1 MLSQEKLVITP
12 KYSNHAFTKEV
23 FLLKTT
29 SERIDI
35 KNFSKT
41 QLTTWLETNG
51 IRSFRTAQIF
61 RWIYLR
67 QVDRFDEMTDLPK
80 KTRSLMASHFNIRRL
95 EIERIQTSIDGTR
108 KYLFRLWDKN
118 YIESVLLPEKEHY
131 TLCISTQVGCAQGCA
146 FCLTASGGF
155 VRHLSSG
162 EIVSQ
167 IIDIRK
173 DLKIRNEDKKITNI
187 VLMGMGEPLANY
199 ENVIQALD
207 VITDPDCGLNI
218 ISRRVTLST
227 AGIIPKINELG
238 RNSDINLA
246 ISLNAT
252 DNTTRS
258 RLMPINRKY
267 PLEQLLEACQQYPL
281 PRRKKI
287 TFEYILIKDVNDS
300 EQDALRLIEL
310 LRPIRSKVNLI
321 PFNEHAASNFRRP
334 DEARIQRFLQILL
347 QQNMTAI
354 IRKSKGQDISA
365 ACGQLRV
372 DKKDKQNVKS
382 LR

>member
-1 MLSQEKLVITP
+1 
-12 KYSNHAFTKEV
+12 
-23 FLLKTT
+23 
-29 SERIDI
+29 
-35 KNFSKT
+35 
-41 QLTTWLETNG
+41 
-51 IRSFRTAQIF
+51 
-61 RWIYLR
+61 
-67 QVDRFDEMTDLPK
+67 MTDLPK